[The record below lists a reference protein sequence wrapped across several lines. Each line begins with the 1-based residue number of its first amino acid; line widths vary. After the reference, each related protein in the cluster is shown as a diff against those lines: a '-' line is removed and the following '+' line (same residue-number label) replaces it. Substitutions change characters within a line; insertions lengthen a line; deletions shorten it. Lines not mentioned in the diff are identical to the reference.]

1 MSNIFN
7 LSNIFTESSFPI
19 ALRNVTSGEVYRLSV
34 LNVLNG
40 LNESYNHSTAK
51 LYKAINEAETK
62 EEENTIFNQYF
73 IEIEKSFGSVIK
85 QLDEMQSRFVIN
97 VDNIVDANMDI
108 LNNTSLMSECK
119 PFHFTFR
126 KFKNINNADFPRVN
140 PIGLYRKEFDFI
152 GQLLQ
157 DLGPAASNQSKLQV
171 IATVYNNLNKGKD
184 IDLTRKCIADILGE
198 DEDDDDCDISE
209 FPKELYEKFQEEN
222 TEDKVI
228 DKALLFN
235 LQLSMKNYKS
245 VVAATLATGDSLMK
259 QLIEIKEDLKSFI
272 TNGDKNTYSVN
283 TPTDG
288 IRNTSYKLDTYTM
301 NQLDLFMKTKI
312 NQLIQMANIYR
323 IAFSV
328 KLDATI
334 QYYNQCKE
342 ILRMADMQCA
352 GVPDSKEDDTVD
364 GGDISDDDN
373 EPEIPEGGEDPDE
386 PANEPDED
394 PVDPTPNGDEGE
406 SGEDPEVPDDGE
418 GSGTPEPKAEGSDD
432 SFEMEPGPDMNDLDA
447 ELAKFEEQC
456 ILYEYQLFAL
466 NNQYQR
472 LSMIQEAQQ
481 YVTEFDA
488 GKIDGAVK
496 GKGTGIGGT
505 LKAVAGKIK
514 QIIEKLKQL
523 IQGFMDKVL
532 APSGLKLKRLAEQEE
547 FINTKRIDHVRE
559 DGGAIMPKIYTDQ
572 LKKFE
577 LPNMPAKGSAQ
588 FNELTNTSE
597 YFKKAFSPRAI
608 VHNGGEKA
616 DIKIKESVIQS
627 VIESIEVDGIKNTN
641 ELDPMA
647 LYNWCRNDYNNA
659 FNDVEKQLKSIMQEA
674 SKTEKD
680 AESES
685 PTPQNASAIMMARS
699 YFNEKEET
707 NTDSENKDQSKDQ
720 SDSGNDSS
728 VKVTDAG
735 SENGASYTVYF
746 DVCSKVLQGRAVAV
760 QRVFNEYTAYLLW
773 HINYRRTEKG
783 LPTVSWYSGD
793 EEQQAAAQKKEGK

>member
-19 ALRNVTSGEVYRLSV
+19 TLKNVTSGEVYRLSV
-34 LNVLNG
+34 LNILNS
-40 LNESYNHSTAK
+40 LNEGFNKSTAK

-62 EEENTIFNQYF
+62 EEENNIFNEYF
-73 IEIEKSFGSVIK
+73 AEIERSFGGVIK

-97 VDNIVDANMDI
+97 IDNIVDANLDI
-108 LNNTSLMSECK
+108 LNNTSLLSECK

-198 DEDDDDCDISE
+198 DEDDDDCDIAE
-209 FPKELYEKFQEEN
+209 FPKELYEKFQDDE
-222 TEDKVI
+222 TEDKVV

-245 VVAATLATGDSLMK
+245 VVAAVLATGESLMK
-259 QLIEIKEDLKSFI
+259 QLTEIKEDLKSFI
-272 TNGDKNTYSVN
+272 TNGDKNTYEVN

-312 NQLIQMANIYR
+312 NQLVQMANIYC

-373 EPEIPEGGEDPDE
+373 EPEMPEGGEDSDE
-386 PANEPDED
+386 PTNEPDED

-406 SGEDPEVPDDGE
+406 SGEDPEVPDNGE
-418 GSGTPEPKAEGSDD
+418 GSGTSEPKAEGSDD

-481 YVTEFDA
+481 YVTEFNA

-496 GKGTGIGGT
+496 GKGTGVGGT
-505 LKAVAGKIK
+505 IKAVAGKIK
-514 QIIEKLKQL
+514 QIIEKLQQL

-532 APSGLKLKRLAEQEE
+532 APSGLKLKRLAEQKE
-547 FINTKRIDHVRE
+547 FINTDPIDHKRE
-559 DGGAIMPKIYTDQ
+559 DGQPIMPRTNHTNLSDYNI
-572 LKKFE
+572 
-577 LPNMPAKGSAQ
+577 PSMPAKGSSQ
-588 FNELTNTSE
+588 FNDLTNTDE
-597 YFKKAFSPRAI
+597 YFKKTFTFGPAVYVDAKESSI
-608 VHNGGEKA
+608 
-616 DIKIKESVIQS
+616 DIKQTVIRNI
-627 VIESIEVDGIKNTN
+627 IEPIDSPTAKPIMNTN
-641 ELDPMA
+641 QLRPAD
-647 LYNWCRNDYNNA
+647 LYKWCSEDYNKEFDA
-659 FNDVEKQLKSIMQEA
+659 IRSQLQTLIRDSNKAAKDSEMEA
-674 SKTEKD
+674 PKN
-680 AESES
+680 ESS
-685 PTPQNASAIMMARS
+685 LSLVRS
-699 YFNEKEET
+699 YFKEDGETEKTSEKKEEP
-707 NTDSENKDQSKDQ
+707 SKDTQ
-720 SDSGNDSS
+720 TQNQQTKEDD
-728 VKVTDAG
+728 TPT
-735 SENGASYTVYF
+735 ASLDIYF
-746 DVCSKVLQGRAVAV
+746 EVCSKVLQGKAVAV
-760 QRVFNEYTAYLLW
+760 QRLFNEFTAYLLW

-793 EEQQAAAQKKEGK
+793 AEQKAAAAKKEGK

>member
-7 LSNIFTESSFPI
+7 LSNIFTESSFHMT
-19 ALRNVTSGEVYRLSV
+19 LRNVTSGEVYRLSV
-34 LNVLNG
+34 LNTLNT
-40 LNESYNHSTAK
+40 LNEAFNKSTAK

-62 EEENTIFNQYF
+62 EEENNIFNEYF
-73 IEIEKSFGSVIK
+73 AEIERVFGGVIK

-97 VDNIVDANMDI
+97 IDNIVDANMDI
-108 LNNTSLMSECK
+108 LNSTSLLSECK

-126 KFKNINNADFPRVN
+126 KFKNINNSEFPRVN

-184 IDLTRKCIADILGE
+184 IDLTQKCVADILGE
-198 DEDDDDCDISE
+198 DEDDDCDISE
-209 FPKELYEKFQEEN
+209 FPKKLYEKFQEDE

-245 VVAATLATGDSLMK
+245 VVAAVLATGDSLIK
-259 QLIEIKEDLKSFI
+259 QLTEIKEDLKSFI
-272 TNGDKNTYSVN
+272 TNGDKNTYAVN

-288 IRNTSYKLDTYTM
+288 IRNTLYKLDSYTM

-312 NQLIQMANIYR
+312 NQLVQMANIYS

-328 KLDATI
+328 KLDATT

-352 GVPDSKEDDTVD
+352 GVPDSKEDNTVD
-364 GGDISDDDN
+364 GGNVSDEN

-386 PANEPDED
+386 PVSEPDED
-394 PVDPTPNGDEGE
+394 PVDPAPEGDEGK

-418 GSGTPEPKAEGSDD
+418 GSETSEPKAEGSDEP
-432 SFEMEPGPDMNDLDA
+432 FEMEPGPDMNDLDA

-496 GKGTGIGGT
+496 AKVNVGGA
-505 LKAVAGKIK
+505 LKAVSGKIK
-514 QIIEKLKQL
+514 QIVEKLQQL
-523 IQGFMDKVL
+523 IQAFMDKVL
-532 APSGLKLKRLAEQEE
+532 TPSTLKLKRLDENKEYIQS
-547 FINTKRIDHVRE
+547 KPIDHSRE
-559 DGGAIMPKIYTDQ
+559 DGGAIMPRIDVAQIEKYNLQ
-572 LKKFE
+572 
-577 LPNMPAKGSAQ
+577 PMPSKGSSQ
-588 FNELTNTSE
+588 FDLLSDADE
-597 YFKKAFSPRAI
+597 YF
-608 VHNGGEKA
+608 EKTYNPKNVSRREENRI
-616 DIKIKESVIQS
+616 DIKNTVIDS
-627 VIESIEVDGIKNTN
+627 IIEPIDGGNPIKNTN
-641 ELDPMA
+641 QLNPVE
-647 LYNWCRNDYNNA
+647 LYNWCKGYTGV
-659 FNDVEKQLKSIMQEA
+659 FNDIRTQLQAIATDAKSAEKKAEA
-674 SKTEKD
+674 EQ
-680 AESES
+680 
-685 PTPQNASAIMMARS
+685 PTSQNASAIMMAKS
-699 YFNEKEET
+699 YFNEDGETKEPEKKEEPAQDT
-707 NTDSENKDQSKDQ
+707 QEQPAKEDDTPTASLATYFEVSSKI
-720 SDSGNDSS
+720 
-728 VKVTDAG
+728 
-735 SENGASYTVYF
+735 
-746 DVCSKVLQGRAVAV
+746 LQGRAVAV

-783 LPTVSWYSGD
+783 LPTISWHTD
-793 EEQQAAAQKKEGK
+793 ENAQKAAAEKKEAK

>member
-7 LSNIFTESSFPI
+7 LSNIFTESSFPM
-19 ALRNVTSGEVYRLSV
+19 ALKNVTSGEVYRLSV
-34 LNVLNG
+34 LNTLNG
-40 LNESYNHSTAK
+40 LNESFNKSTAN

-62 EEENTIFNQYF
+62 EEENNIFNEYF
-73 IEIEKSFGSVIK
+73 AEIERAFGGVIK

-97 VDNIVDANMDI
+97 IDNIVDANLDI
-108 LNNTSLMSECK
+108 LNSTSLLSECK

-198 DEDDDDCDISE
+198 DEDDDDCDIAE
-209 FPKELYEKFQEEN
+209 FPKELYEKFQEDE

-235 LQLSMKNYKS
+235 IQLSMKNYKS
-245 VVAATLATGDSLMK
+245 VVAAVLATGDSLIK
-259 QLIEIKEDLKSFI
+259 QLTEIKEDLKSFI
-272 TNGDKNTYSVN
+272 TNGDKNTYAVN

-288 IRNTSYKLDTYTM
+288 IRNTSYKLDSYTM

-312 NQLIQMANIYR
+312 NQLVQMANIYS

-328 KLDATI
+328 KLDATV

-373 EPEIPEGGEDPDE
+373 EPEDPEGGEDLDE

-394 PVDPTPNGDEGE
+394 PVDPAPEGDEDK
-406 SGEDPEVPDDGE
+406 SGEEPEVPADGE

-447 ELAKFEEQC
+447 ELTKFEESC
-456 ILYEYQLFAL
+456 ILYEYQLFSL

-472 LSMIQEAQQ
+472 LQMIEEAQQ

-496 GKGTGIGGT
+496 GPNMIGKAMKLAGEKNKQIVEKST
-505 LKAVAGKIK
+505 TMANAFFDKVVVPSNLKIKRLEEQKKFIDTPIDYQREDGGVIMPIIHTQFFDDFSIPKLPDPGSSDFEKMISDEEYYEHAYSKPAAKSKLTSVAGIK
-514 QIIEKLKQL
+514 VDGKEKVSIKDSVIDYIIVPTQIDGVKNTKVLNPQEIFAWCKGYPTLIEKLKQDL
-523 IQGFMDKVL
+523 STVRKMQDSAMK
-532 APSGLKLKRLAEQEE
+532 AE
-547 FINTKRIDHVRE
+547 K
-559 DGGAIMPKIYTDQ
+559 
-572 LKKFE
+572 
-577 LPNMPAKGSAQ
+577 S
-588 FNELTNTSE
+588 
-597 YFKKAFSPRAI
+597 
-608 VHNGGEKA
+608 
-616 DIKIKESVIQS
+616 
-627 VIESIEVDGIKNTN
+627 
-641 ELDPMA
+641 
-647 LYNWCRNDYNNA
+647 NN
-659 FNDVEKQLKSIMQEA
+659 
-674 SKTEKD
+674 
-680 AESES
+680 
-685 PTPQNASAIMMARS
+685 QNATQNESSLLAVRQ
-699 YFNEKEET
+699 YFTEGEQQNQEQPKSD
-707 NTDSENKDQSKDQ
+707 DSEPK
-720 SDSGNDSS
+720 
-728 VKVTDAG
+728 
-735 SENGASYTVYF
+735 ENNSTASYEVYF
-746 DVCSKVLQGRAVAV
+746 RVVSAVMQGRIVAA
-760 QRVFNEYTAYLLW
+760 QRVFNEYAAYLLW
-773 HINYRRTEKG
+773 HINYRRTQKG
-783 LPTVSWYSGD
+783 LPTVSFAVGD
-793 EEQQAAAQKKEGK
+793 DQQQDPNVQQAAEKKEGK

>member
-7 LSNIFTESSFPI
+7 LSNIFTESSFPM

-34 LNVLNG
+34 LNTLNT
-40 LNESYNHSTAK
+40 LNEAFNKSTAK

-62 EEENTIFNQYF
+62 EEENNIFNEYF
-73 IEIEKSFGSVIK
+73 AEIERVFGGVIK

-97 VDNIVDANMDI
+97 IDNIVDANMDI
-108 LNNTSLMSECK
+108 LNSTSLLSECK

-209 FPKELYEKFQEEN
+209 FPKKLYEKFQEEN

-245 VVAATLATGDSLMK
+245 VVAAVLATGDSLIK
-259 QLIEIKEDLKSFI
+259 QLTEIKEDLKSFI
-272 TNGDKNTYSVN
+272 TNGDKNIYAVN

-288 IRNTSYKLDTYTM
+288 IRNTSYKLDTYAM

-312 NQLIQMANIYR
+312 NQLVQMANIYS

-334 QYYNQCKE
+334 QYYNQCKG

-373 EPEIPEGGEDPDE
+373 EPEVPDDNETPVADPEDP
-386 PANEPDED
+386 ED
-394 PVDPTPNGDEGE
+394 PVDPTTDDDNDD
-406 SGEDPEVPDDGE
+406 SNDNPDTSADGE
-418 GSGTPEPKAEGSDD
+418 GSDTPEPKAEGSDD
-432 SFEMEPGPDMNDLDA
+432 SFEIEPGPDMNDLDA
-447 ELAKFEEQC
+447 ELAKFEESC

-472 LSMIQEAQQ
+472 LSMVQEVQQ

-496 GKGTGIGGT
+496 GPSAIGKAM
-505 LKAVAGKIK
+505 KAVGEKIR
-514 QIIEKLKQL
+514 QIVEKLSVL
-523 IQGFMDKVL
+523 ANNFYDKVL
-532 APSGLKLKRLAEQEE
+532 TPSTLKIKRLQEQKQ
-547 FINTKRIDHVRE
+547 FIDKPIDHKRE
-559 DGGAIMPKIYTDQ
+559 DGGNIMPLIHPQFLQEFQIPK
-572 LKKFE
+572 
-577 LPNMPAKGSAQ
+577 LPTKGSSD
-588 FNELTNTSE
+588 FDKLTSE
-597 YFKKAFSPRAI
+597 EEYFTHAFPAAGKVTSKLSSVAGI
-608 VHNGGEKA
+608 KVDGKENF
-616 DIKIKESVIQS
+616 KIKDSIIYSIIQP
-627 VIESIEVDGIKNTN
+627 IESGAGIKNTN
-641 ELDPMA
+641 EVQPQELFK
-647 LYNWCRNDYNNA
+647 WCIGYPTL
-659 FNDVEKQLKSIMQEA
+659 VEKLKQDLQTVKNMSNNVAKEENATQVA
-674 SKTEKD
+674 SQ
-680 AESES
+680 SES
-685 PTPQNASAIMMARS
+685 AQTLVRS
-699 YFNEKEET
+699 YFTEEENDSTEK
-707 NTDSENKDQSKDQ
+707 NDRSQDGG
-720 SDSGNDSS
+720 SDSSESKPNASYEVYFRVCSS
-728 VKVTDAG
+728 VM
-735 SENGASYTVYF
+735 
-746 DVCSKVLQGRAVAV
+746 QGRIVAA

-783 LPTVSWYSGD
+783 LPTISWYSGD
-793 EEQQAAAQKKEGK
+793 EEQKVAAEKKEAK